1 MPVAVSEVASS
12 CTLIRSER
20 EGYRLNP
27 LDTEDIARALRHLY
41 NLIGERRGVITTRH
55 SLLTYTFDQYMS
67 QLDGYLDSL
76 IAERYK

>member
-1 MPVAVSEVASS
+1 MPVAVSKVAGS

-41 NLIGERRGVITTRH
+41 DLIGERRGVITRQ
-55 SLLTYTFDQYMS
+55 SLLPYTFDQYML